1 MKKNLFNSIKN
12 FKLNKTE
19 DVQYLLDK
27 FDPLFNKYSRYL
39 KDSENAKGEL
49 VLTFFNL
56 INNMDLSKF
65 PDENHILS
73 CINTSI
79 KNTFCSSLK
88 KQRSENLKLQKFIQ
102 FNSTFYEDF
111 NSNLIFFDLISI
123 LSDEAQVILKEKF
136 LSDIPNVRI
145 SESHNISPQT
155 LRYRLDSSLNK
166 ISKTIS

>member
-1 MKKNLFNSIKN
+1 MKKNLFNSIEN

-27 FDPLFNKYSRYL
+27 FDPLFNKYARYL

-49 VLTFFNL
+49 VLTFFKL

-79 KNTFCSSLK
+79 KNKFYSSLK
-88 KQRSENLKLQKFIQ
+88 KQHSENLKLQKFIQ
-102 FNSTFYEDF
+102 FNSNFYEDF
-111 NSNLIFFDLISI
+111 NSNIIFCDLISTLPI
-123 LSDEAQVILKEKF
+123 ESQNILKEKF
-136 LSDIPNVRI
+136 LLGLSN
-145 SESHNISPQT
+145 T
-155 LRYRLDSSLNK
+155 K
-166 ISKTIS
+166 ISKHHDISKQTLNYRINSSLHKISKILS